1 MSQRIKFLVSIFLGV
16 VFSCAILSSCNK
28 SEEITG
34 TESGNI
40 EVKFE
45 NSTRIFDAK
54 VGKSIRITPVITGA
68 VNPRYS
74 WIDDDGKTVA
84 SALSLDF
91 MSDKTGPY
99 YFTFVVKADNGTV
112 REDIRIDVLEKLIP
126 AVSLPSDLTG
136 YKDREITVVP
146 GVENCDD
153 AEFLWTVGDVRAGTD
168 SILKYTPDAVGSYRI
183 RLTVKNE
190 DGEAEATMSLEVLA
204 APAMNV
210 SFGRSEVSV
219 FSDRS
224 LCLAPYFENVP
235 DGAVCQWKVD
245 GEIISGA
252 DSRVYYYTPRSAGES
267 TVTVTVTDP
276 GSGSCEASVR
286 VNCLACTEESRYRKA
301 SSSSSMSGVTVY
313 DLMPGVGQFVD
324 EIPSSTPDDA
334 CREAERKLNTED
346 NSYVSLGSFGGYIVV
361 GFDHS
366 VRNTGRNYDFAIAG
380 NSFKTSSEPG
390 IVWVMQDEN
399 GNGLPD
405 DTWYE
410 LRGSETDAPETDSG
424 YAVTY
429 YRPASKKGSAVWVDN
444 RGNTGTID
452 LDAFYPAWQKADSYT
467 LTGTRLKDRT
477 TYDGILSNN
486 PFPWGYVDNF
496 GSDCLSTDS
505 NSEGGPNFN
514 GFRIDNAMN
523 ADHTPARLKYID
535 FIKVQTGI
543 FKQVGILG
551 EISTEVFGFRDS
563 SM

>member
-1 MSQRIKFLVSIFLGV
+1 MNQRILFIISILFITL
-16 VFSCAILSSCNK
+16 LPSCNK

-34 TESGNI
+34 GESGKI
-40 EVKFE
+40 EVTFE
-45 NSTRIFDAK
+45 SGTRVFEVK
-54 VGKSIRITPVITGA
+54 VGRNISVTPAVSGA
-68 VNPRYS
+68 VNPQYS
-74 WIDDDGKTVA
+74 WTDDDGRTV
-84 SALSLDF
+84 SSGLSLDF
-91 MSDKTGPY
+91 SSDKTGAY
-99 YFTFVVKADNGTV
+99 YFTFTVRADNGTV

-126 AVSLPSDLTG
+126 AVSLPATLTG
-136 YKDREITVVP
+136 YKGREITVVP
-146 GVENCDD
+146 GVENCDG
-153 AEFLWTVGDVRAGTD
+153 AEFLWTVGDVKAGND
-168 SILKYTPDAVGSYRI
+168 SVLKYTPDATGSYRI
-183 RLTVKNE
+183 RLAVKNE
-190 DGEAEATMSLEVLA
+190 DGEAEASMSLEVLA
-204 APAMNV
+204 APAMSV
-210 SFGRSEVSV
+210 SFGRSEISV
-219 FSDRS
+219 FADRT
-224 LCLAPYFENVP
+224 LCLAPYLENVP
-235 DGAVCQWKVD
+235 DGAACQWNVD
-245 GEIISGA
+245 GETVPDA
-252 DSRVYYYTPRSAGES
+252 DSPVYYFTPRSAGES
-267 TVTVTVTDP
+267 TVTVTVTDS
-276 GSGSCEASVR
+276 GNGSCEASVR
-286 VNCLACTEESRYRKA
+286 VISLPDTEESRYRKA

-324 EIPSSTPDDA
+324 EIPSATLDGA

-346 NSYVSLGSFGGYIVV
+346 NSYVSLGAFGGYIVV

-366 VRNTGRNYDFAIAG
+366 VRNTGKNYDFAIAG
-380 NSFKTSSEPG
+380 NSFKSSNEPG

-410 LRGSETDAPETDSG
+410 LRGSETDAPETDHNYS
-424 YAVTY
+424 VTY
-429 YRPASKKGSAVWVDN
+429 YRPASKKGTAVWTDN

-467 LTGTRLKDRT
+467 LSGTRLKDRT

-523 ADHTPARLKYID
+523 PDGTPARLKYID
-535 FIKVQTGI
+535 FIKVQTGV